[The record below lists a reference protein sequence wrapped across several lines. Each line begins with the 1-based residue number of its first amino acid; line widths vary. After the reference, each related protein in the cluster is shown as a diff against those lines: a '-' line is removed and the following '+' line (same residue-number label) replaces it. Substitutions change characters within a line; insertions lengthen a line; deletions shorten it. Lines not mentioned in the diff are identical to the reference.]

1 MAVVQDNRTVA
12 KGPSRTWSVPNLLT
26 YGRILAVP
34 AVVACFYLEAPLS
47 HWAGCIVFTVASVT
61 DFFDGYLA
69 RAWHQ
74 ESRIGRM
81 LDPIADK
88 MLVGGS
94 LFMLAGAQV
103 VGGWSLLAGVIILG
117 REFAVSGLREFLTGL
132 QADGSV
138 KVTWLA
144 KCKTVVQMTAIAVL
158 LLSQVADQW
167 FPWLVAGQGVAS
179 FIGLSLL
186 WLSAI
191 VTLITG
197 YGYFREG
204 LRHT

>member
-1 MAVVQDNRTVA
+1 
-12 KGPSRTWSVPNLLT
+12 
-26 YGRILAVP
+26 
-34 AVVACFYLEAPLS
+34 
-47 HWAGCIVFTVASVT
+47 
-61 DFFDGYLA
+61 
-69 RAWHQ
+69 
-74 ESRIGRM
+74 M